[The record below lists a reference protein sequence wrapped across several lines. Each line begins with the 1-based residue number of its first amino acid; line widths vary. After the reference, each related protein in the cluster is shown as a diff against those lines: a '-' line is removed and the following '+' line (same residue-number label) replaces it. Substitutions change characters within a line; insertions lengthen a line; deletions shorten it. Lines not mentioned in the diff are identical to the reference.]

1 MKFINSMEKKIQHF
15 LECLDFQIGQ
25 FMNFKRL
32 LSSEIIPKIMY
43 PLFTN
48 FQQTWIC
55 LNILRECIISFQIQ
69 LPYLVQLHFKT
80 ILPIYLLK
88 YIWMIDSQLKMLTS
102 FEISLKMELIHPI
115 SKFKHLM
122 KTYFSKLAHHSLE
135 TFCHLLLEQLT
146 LKCRIFSWQQKLIST
161 EQPS

>member
-1 MKFINSMEKKIQHF
+1 MEKRIQHF

-25 FMNFKRL
+25 FTNFKLL
-32 LSSEIIPKIMY
+32 LSSEITPKIMY

-55 LNILRECIISFQIQ
+55 LSILKECIISFQIQ
-69 LPYLVQLHFKT
+69 LQYSVQLHFKT
-80 ILPIYLLK
+80 IWLIYLLK

-102 FEISLKMELIHPI
+102 FEISLKMVLIHQI

-122 KTYFSKLAHHSLE
+122 RTYFSKLAHHSLA
-135 TFCHLLLEQLT
+135 TFCHLLHEQPT
-146 LKCRIFSWQQKLIST
+146 LKCRIFSWQQKLTST

>member
-1 MKFINSMEKKIQHF
+1 MEKRIQHF

-25 FMNFKRL
+25 FTNFKHL
-32 LSSEIIPKIMY
+32 LSSEITPKIMF

-48 FQQTWIC
+48 FHQTWIC
-55 LNILRECIISFQIQ
+55 LSILKECIISFQIQ

-80 ILPIYLLK
+80 ILHIYLLK
-88 YIWMIDSQLKMLTS
+88 YIWMIDSQLKILTS

-115 SKFKHLM
+115 SKSKHLM
-122 KTYFSKLAHHSLE
+122 KTYFLKLAHHSLV
-135 TFCHLLLEQLT
+135 TFCHLLLEHLI